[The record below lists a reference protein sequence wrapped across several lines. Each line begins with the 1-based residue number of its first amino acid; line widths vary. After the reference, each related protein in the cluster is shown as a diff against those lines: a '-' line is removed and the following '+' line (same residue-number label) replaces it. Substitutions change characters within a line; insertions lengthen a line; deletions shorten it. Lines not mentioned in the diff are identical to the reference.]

1 MGRYH
6 KEIEINWTPLT
17 IYTGSFMRFLMKDFG
32 FFLNEGIIIVTDNE
46 ILAGNFISD
55 YCMKTLNGCK
65 VTSWKKRKKYPEN
78 YCCMFLVVSKTTTE
92 AEVIEF
98 LQEQDFLPIIIC
110 GGVLPEYLRR
120 QKHIFRLH
128 KSELEI
134 GFYDK
139 RKNFQQYLIQNV
151 PEICEILKNLE
162 SSIACMEYS
171 GNTEMKNSFKF
182 FAAIGCI
189 YAKYLRKKHSE
200 RDVSIFLQKY
210 SQETYERFEEIPK
223 FASGDDIPDL
233 ISELIWD
240 FPWEEKGVKIVNLN
254 SIDKKVDESLK
265 AKCAVLYD
273 HQFYYFP
280 PELFMKIC
288 APIIGTMSETEL
300 KKRLKS
306 EGIIKCDSADY
317 TSKKTIY
324 YVHKQK
330 ERLRFLWV
338 YKDKILS
345 SDNLQL
351 EDVFAEDNEGGNEEC
366 TEIL

>member
-1 MGRYH
+1 MERYFE
-6 KEIEINWTPLT
+6 EIKVNWTSIS
-17 IYTGSFMRFLMKDFG
+17 IYTGSFLRFIMKDFG
-32 FFLNEGIIIVTDNE
+32 GFLDEGIVIVADNE

-65 VTSWKKRKKYPEN
+65 ATSWKKRKKHPGN
-78 YCCMFLVVSKTTTE
+78 YCCIFLVVSKTTTE
-92 AEVIEF
+92 EEVIEF
-98 LQEQDFLPIIIC
+98 LQEQDFLPIIIS
-110 GGVLPEYLRR
+110 GGVLPEYLRSR
-120 QKHIFRLH
+120 KHIFRLH

-139 RKNFQQYLIQNV
+139 RIDFQKYLIQNV
-151 PEICEILKNLE
+151 SEICETLENLQ
-162 SSIACMEYS
+162 SSIACTEYTGS
-171 GNTEMKNSFKF
+171 IEMKNSFKF
-182 FAAIGCI
+182 FVAIGSV
-189 YAKYLRKKHSE
+189 YAKYLRKNYSE
-200 RDVSIFLQKY
+200 REAFTFLENY
-210 SQETYERFEEIPK
+210 LRETLKRFEEIPK
-223 FASGDDIPDL
+223 FSSGDDIPEL

-240 FPWEEKGVKIVNLN
+240 FSWAEKGVKIANVNY
-254 SIDKKVDESLK
+254 IDEKAYESLK

-280 PELFMKIC
+280 PELFMEIC
-288 APIIGTMSETEL
+288 SSLIGTMSETEL

-324 YVHKQK
+324 YEHKQK

-345 SDNLQL
+345 PENLRL
-351 EDVFAEDNEGGNEEC
+351 EDVFEVVSEKVVVCAE
-366 TEIL
+366 IM